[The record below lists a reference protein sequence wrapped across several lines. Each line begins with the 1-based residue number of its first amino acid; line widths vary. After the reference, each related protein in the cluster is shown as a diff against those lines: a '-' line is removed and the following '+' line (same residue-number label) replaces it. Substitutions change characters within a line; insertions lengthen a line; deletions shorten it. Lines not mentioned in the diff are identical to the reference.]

1 MAKYVVTLN
10 GKNYEVEVEKNT
22 AKITNT
28 TAAAAPAAAPAPKAA
43 HAPAPVAAPAP
54 AAAPAPVAAAP
65 AGGAHVTA
73 PMPGTVLNVVAP
85 VGTAVKAGD
94 VILILEAMKMENDI
108 VAPCDGTVASVAAKG
123 TSVNTDDVLATL
135 S

>member
-43 HAPAPVAAPAP
+43 PAPAP

-65 AGGAHVTA
+65 AGGANVTA

>member
-43 HAPAPVAAPAP
+43 PAPAPVAAPAP
-54 AAAPAPVAAAP
+54 APAPTPVAAAP
-65 AGGAHVTA
+65 AGGANVTA

>member
-43 HAPAPVAAPAP
+43 PAPAPVAAPAP
-54 AAAPAPVAAAP
+54 AAAPTPVAAAP
-65 AGGAHVTA
+65 AGGANVTA

>member
-43 HAPAPVAAPAP
+43 PAPAPVAAPSP

-65 AGGAHVTA
+65 AGGANVTA